1 MAVVAPLRGITYNTE
16 IVGDMSLV
24 TAPPYDVIT
33 EEDRRRYYSLHPNN
47 IIRLILGEKR
57 KGDTDWD
64 NRYTRAADFLRR
76 WQEERILVRS
86 ERPVIYLTSHTF
98 PWGEAGQPLTRWGI
112 IALVRI
118 EDEDSGIILPHER
131 TFSAHKD
138 DRLNLMRACSAHFS
152 QIFSLYDDPAQT
164 VLSLCK
170 RYTEA
175 RPKLQFPFEDGSI
188 HSMWEIF
195 SPEVHERLQRFFLE
209 RPLYIADGHHRYETS
224 RNLRNLMRARHG
236 RRPANRS
243 YEFTL
248 MYLCATQDRGLKVL
262 SSHRMIRPGR
272 PVGHK
277 ELLDRAGQFF
287 HIEAVSLN
295 ALSPEEDAR
304 VLTGLLAETGLGGTA
319 FALVAPGGDN
329 CHILKLKEGAEGYMG
344 DDLHP
349 CLRKLDVLILSRLIL
364 QKGLQFTREE
374 LDDDRL
380 IHYQSNT
387 AKALASIK
395 AGDYSFGFVLNPTR
409 VDQVKEVA
417 DNRLVMPRK
426 STFFHPKV
434 LSGLVLNKI
443 DPNESITV
451 P

>member
-1 MAVVAPLRGITYNTE
+1 MAVIAPLRGITYN
-16 IVGDMSLV
+16 IDLVGDMSLV

-47 IIRLILGEKR
+47 IVRLILGEKR

-86 ERPVIYLTSHTF
+86 ERPAIYLTSHTF
-98 PWGEAGQPLTRWGI
+98 PWGGEGQSLTRWGI

-118 EDEDSGIILPHER
+118 EEEDSGIILPHER

-152 QIFSLYDDPAQT
+152 QIFSLYDDPSQI

-170 RYTEA
+170 RYTES
-175 RPKLQFPFEDGSI
+175 RPKFQFRFEDGSL
-188 HSMWEIF
+188 HSMWEIY
-195 SPEVHERLQRFFLE
+195 SVEAHERLQRFFLE

-224 RNLRNLMRARHG
+224 RNFRNIMRARYG
-236 RRPANRS
+236 RRPGNRS

-248 MYLCATQDRGLKVL
+248 MYLCAIQDRGLKVL

-272 PVGHK
+272 PLGHK
-277 ELLDRAGQFF
+277 DLLDRVSDFF
-287 HIEAVSLN
+287 HIEAATLSNLN
-295 ALSPEEDAR
+295 PEQDAKALSR
-304 VLTGLLAETGLGGTA
+304 ILAERGSEGTS
-319 FALVAPGGDN
+319 FALIAPRPDN
-329 CHILKLKEGAEGYMG
+329 CHILKLKEGMEEYLGE
-344 DDLHP
+344 DLHP
-349 CLRKLDVLILSRLIL
+349 CLKKLDVLVLSRLIL
-364 QKGLQFTREE
+364 QRGLQFTREE

-380 IHYQSNT
+380 IHYQSDT
-387 AKALASIK
+387 AKALASIQ
-395 AGDYSFGFVLNPTR
+395 AGDYSMGFVLNPTR
-409 VDQVKEVA
+409 VEQVREVA